1 MANIDKI
8 CIYAK
13 DPFEAKYRLLINKRE
28 GVGLQHCNGTK
39 AFMEHSNDKND
50 IYKNIDAYNP
60 NKKWKYWSYLM
71 IYWFAGYQ
79 NSATSSNQIIDQK
92 QENKYCESE
101 SQTNVKV

>member
-60 NKKWKYWSYLM
+60 NKKCKILIVFDDILICWVSKLC
-71 IYWFAGYQ
+71 
-79 NSATSSNQIIDQK
+79 NQ
-92 QENKYCESE
+92 
-101 SQTNVKV
+101 